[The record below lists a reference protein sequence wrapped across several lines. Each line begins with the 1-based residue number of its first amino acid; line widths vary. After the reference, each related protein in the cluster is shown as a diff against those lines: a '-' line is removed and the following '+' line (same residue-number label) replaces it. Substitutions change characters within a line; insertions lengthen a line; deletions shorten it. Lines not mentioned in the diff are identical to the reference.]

1 MLVASS
7 ERRAPEAAFSS
18 VTVVRSALL
27 ALIVSIIALSLQA
40 LPPLMTAPAPMA
52 LKKAVPRRS
61 QASDGPCDGGF
72 AAYEPKWRGADF
84 KHAVDMVSAHEVE
97 EWGVPPN
104 ITAAA
109 IFAGATQE
117 GATAAS
123 TRPVY
128 FVLDYQKELGYAHW
142 QSECAVFL
150 REWPDILLAYP
161 DAHIVTGSER
171 TYKRAVFFLYGVASE
186 RVVLLADVPRKN
198 YCIFAPFH
206 MITDHHLDPQHFYTL
221 WDAHIKYMQCAS
233 GINVRGT
240 VYNRISRSTPLDAEL
255 GPITP
260 VSVLVMPRGTKEN
273 LRRSDRTYPGFEQ
286 LMHWAEANNGRV
298 LHTDNITDFRV
309 QVRTI
314 ASARIV
320 VLPEGSA
327 YSASGSLAAH
337 AVVIVIGTYL
347 TAQQSLNPRV
357 VALYDFVAN
366 GCMHG
371 CNHVLSVET
380 AADVLPAIMDRFAR
394 EVLG

>member
-1 MLVASS
+1 
-7 ERRAPEAAFSS
+7 
-18 VTVVRSALL
+18 
-27 ALIVSIIALSLQA
+27 
-40 LPPLMTAPAPMA
+40 
-52 LKKAVPRRS
+52 
-61 QASDGPCDGGF
+61 
-72 AAYEPKWRGADF
+72 
-84 KHAVDMVSAHEVE
+84 
-97 EWGVPPN
+97 
-104 ITAAA
+104 
-109 IFAGATQE
+109 
-117 GATAAS
+117 
-123 TRPVY
+123 
-128 FVLDYQKELGYAHW
+128 
-142 QSECAVFL
+142 
-150 REWPDILLAYP
+150 
-161 DAHIVTGSER
+161 VTGSER

-233 GINVRGT
+233 GLNVRGT
-240 VYNRISRSTPLDAEL
+240 VYNRISRSTALDAEL

-273 LRRSDRTYPGFEQ
+273 LRRSDRTYPGFEP
-286 LMHWAEANNGRV
+286 LMHWAEANNGQV

-327 YSASGSLAAH
+327 YLSSGALAAH

-347 TAQQSLNPRV
+347 TAQQSLNPRI